1 VFHEFNS
8 SWTLASYLLRENM
21 LVTPLTMEDL
31 PREEH
36 FEEGGGSI

>member
-1 VFHEFNS
+1 
-8 SWTLASYLLRENM
+8 M